1 MILLSNIVYGVAT
14 ILDTVLSIYSW
25 VIIIATLLTWV
36 RPDPYNPI
44 VRTLNAVT
52 EPVFY
57 RVRKHLP
64 FTFMSGIDLSPVVVL
79 LGIQLVKLVVVRT
92 MLQWSAL
99 L

>member
-1 MILLSNIVYGVAT
+1 MILLSNIIYGVAT

-44 VRTLNAVT
+44 VRTLNVIT

-57 RVRKHLP
+57 RIRKHLP
-64 FTFMSGIDLSPVVVL
+64 FTFVGGIDLSPVVAL
-79 LGIQLVKLVVVRT
+79 LAIQLVKLVVVRT
-92 MLQWSAL
+92 MIQWSAL